1 MSINMRIEWPVY
13 VFTAAVF
20 LSFALAVN
28 YLSLSSNAVVA
39 LFLLLTIAYAWV
51 AWVMIKRSAVLELH
65 SYISCSSCDK
75 LTPSQ
80 GEYCFVCGSI
90 MKLP

>member
-39 LFLLLTIAYAWV
+39 LFLVLTIAYAWV

-65 SYISCSSCDK
+65 SYISVSYTH
-75 LTPSQ
+75 LT
-80 GEYCFVCGSI
+80 
-90 MKLP
+90 LPTKRIV